1 MQFEDFN
8 ANDYENDRRE
18 VLPMGNYRVV
28 ATKAEEKPTKAGNG
42 SYLEIEYEVLEGDF
56 KGRRVWD
63 RLNLKNP
70 STQAVEIAR
79 RTLASI
85 CKAIGVNTPRSS
97 SELLN
102 VPLVVR
108 IGVESRG
115 DFGPSNSIRG
125 YSPAS
130 VQPAAPQPQ
139 AQQVQQEGGKPAWMN

>member
-1 MQFEDFN
+1 MQFDQDFN
-8 ANDYENDRRE
+8 ANDYQDNRRE

-42 SYLEIEYEVLEGDF
+42 SYLEIEYEVLEGDC

-79 RTLASI
+79 RTLAAI
-85 CKAIGVNTPRSS
+85 CKAIGVDTPRSS

-102 VPLVVR
+102 IPLVVR
-108 IGVESRG
+108 IGVENRG
-115 DFGPSNSIRG
+115 DYGPSNSIRG
-125 YSPAS
+125 YNPVN
-130 VQPAAPQPQ
+130 VQSAPQQQ
-139 AQQVQQEGGKPAWMN
+139 AQQEGGKPDWMS